1 MKYSK
6 EREKVDA
13 YFNNQLIVRKGFKPI
28 DITKGIDW
36 NYQHSDNANTY
47 QTYLHSLSIVDA
59 LVIISKYDDNE
70 ILQKYARDII
80 LDWNKTDHAK
90 GKNHAWK
97 EHPVSSRLNYLIDFQ
112 NLSER
117 YKLSNKLFNRMIIE
131 HCEFLFNERNYKF
144 NNHGLMMDYSL
155 LNASSYIVDKEKKTK
170 YIDKALYRVRYALRR
185 DFTRR
190 GVHLENSPE
199 YHRMVLSIF
208 KKIENKLKEL
218 RVPIGKEEKSI
229 LNLAQEFK
237 NYMIQ
242 PNLVYPIIGDTG
254 HINDTKIKKNYKNF
268 YDTESGIGIF
278 NNFNK
283 SNPEKS
289 TMLTFKSGY
298 FSKTHKHYDDL
309 SVTLFMSGQE
319 LLSDSGKYSYA
330 SKDPIR
336 QHIISPQAH
345 NTIGIPGKKYKL
357 IDSINEQSQL
367 KLTGYRTNKDY
378 IFSSGINRLYEGV
391 NLIRYNILTK
401 DDLYIVADRMV
412 SKNNEN
418 VQQNFNI
425 NENATISRIDNLTYE
440 ISLGQEEFIIKT
452 FERFNTSITSS
463 IEKGYISRKFNNY
476 IENSRI
482 TFNQQTDN
490 ATFIT
495 AIFNKKNIDNI
506 GDIKLHNN
514 QIIFNQNN
522 KEIRVDL

>member
-13 YFNNQLIVRKGFKPI
+13 YFNEQLIVRKDFQPI
-28 DITKGIDW
+28 NISKGIDW
-36 NYQHSDNANTY
+36 NYQHTDNANTY
-47 QTYLHSLSIVDA
+47 QTYLHSLSIIDA
-59 LVIISKYDDNE
+59 LVIISRYDNNE
-70 ILQKYARDII
+70 ILLKYARDII
-80 LDWNKTDHAK
+80 LDWNNTDHTK

-97 EHPVSSRLNYLIDFQ
+97 EHPVSSRLNYMIDFQ
-112 NLSER
+112 NLAEKYKISE
-117 YKLSNKLFNRMIIE
+117 NIFNRIIIE
-131 HCEFLFNERNYKF
+131 HCDFLYNERNYKF
-144 NNHGLMMDYSL
+144 NNHGLMMDYAL
-155 LNASSYIVDKEKKTK
+155 LNAASYISDNELKNK
-170 YIDKALYRVRYALRR
+170 YIDKALYRVRYSLRR

-208 KKIENKLKEL
+208 RKIENKLKEL
-218 RVPIGKEEKSI
+218 RTSIGKEEKSI
-229 LNLAQEFK
+229 LKLAQEFK
-237 NYMIQ
+237 NYIIQ
-242 PNLVYPIIGDTG
+242 PNLIYPIIGDTG
-254 HINDTKIKKNYKNF
+254 HINDRKIKKNYKNF

-283 SNPEKS
+283 NNPEKS

-345 NTIGIPGKKYKL
+345 NTIGLPGKTYQL
-357 IDSINEQSQL
+357 LDPINEQSKL

-378 IFSSGINRLYEGV
+378 IFSSGINRLYDGV

-401 DDLYIVADRMV
+401 DDLYIVVDRMV
-412 SKNNEN
+412 SKNVEA

-425 NENATISRIDNLTYE
+425 NENAIINKVDELTYE
-440 ISLGQEEFIIKT
+440 VSLGDETFIIKS
-452 FERFNTSITSS
+452 FERFNTTIESS
-463 IEKGYISRKFNNY
+463 IEKGYISRKFGNY
-476 IENSRI
+476 TESSRI
-482 TFNQQTDN
+482 TFNQSSEN

-495 AIFNKKNIDNI
+495 AIFNKKNIDSVGEI
-506 GDIKLHNN
+506 RLYNN

>member
-1 MKYSK
+1 MKYNK
-6 EREKVDA
+6 EREKVEA
-13 YFNNQLIVRKGFKPI
+13 YFNNKLIVRKGFNSI
-28 DITKGIDW
+28 DISKGIDW
-36 NYQHSDNANTY
+36 NYQHNNNANTY
-47 QTYLHSLSIVDA
+47 QTYLHSLTIVDA
-59 LVIISKYDDNE
+59 LVTISKYDKDE
-70 ILQKYARDII
+70 KLQKYAREII
-80 LDWNKTDHAK
+80 LDWNRTNHMK

-112 NLSER
+112 NLAEKYKISE
-117 YKLSNKLFNRMIIE
+117 KIFNKMVIE

-155 LNASSYIVDKEKKTK
+155 LNAAKYIDDQERKIK

-199 YHRMVLSIF
+199 YHRMVLTIF
-208 KKIENKLKEL
+208 KKIETKLKEI
-218 RVPIGKEEKSI
+218 RTPIGKEEKSI

-237 NYMIQ
+237 SYIIQ

-254 HINDTKIKKNYKNF
+254 NINDTKIKKNYKNF

-283 SNPEKS
+283 NNPEKS

-309 SVTLFMSGQE
+309 SVTLYMSGE
-319 LLSDSGKYSYA
+319 EILSDSGKYSYA

-336 QHIISPQAH
+336 QHIVSPRAH
-345 NTIGIPGKKYKL
+345 NTIVLPDKKYKL
-357 IDSINEQSQL
+357 VDPINEQSKL

-378 IFSSGINRLYEGV
+378 IFSSGINRLYDGV

-412 SKNNEN
+412 SKNIEF

-425 NENATISRIDNLTYE
+425 NEDAVINKIDELTYE
-440 ISLGQEEFIIKT
+440 ISLGEEFFIIKT
-452 FERFNTSITSS
+452 FERFNTTVTSS
-463 IEKGYISRKFNNY
+463 IEKGYISRKFGNY
-476 IENSRI
+476 TENSRI
-482 TFNQQTDN
+482 TFNQNTDN

-495 AIFNKKNIDNI
+495 AIFNKKIKNNI
-506 GDIKLHNN
+506 GEIKLYNN
-514 QIIFNQNN
+514 QIIFNQND
-522 KEIRVDL
+522 KEVKVDL

>member
-6 EREKVDA
+6 EREKVEA
-13 YFNNQLIVRKGFKPI
+13 YFNNKLIVRKGFNSI
-28 DITKGIDW
+28 DISKGIDW
-36 NYQHSDNANTY
+36 NYQHKDNANTY

-59 LVIISKYDDNE
+59 LIIISKYESNE
-70 ILQKYARDII
+70 TLQKYAREII
-80 LDWNKTDHAK
+80 LDWNKTDHTK

-112 NLSER
+112 NLANK
-117 YKLSNKLFNRMIIE
+117 YKIPEKTFNKMIIE
-131 HCEFLFNERNYKF
+131 HCEFLFNEKNYKF

-155 LNASSYIVDKEKKTK
+155 LNASSYISDKERKNK

-199 YHRMVLSIF
+199 YHRMVLTIF
-208 KKIENKLKEL
+208 KKIENKLKEI
-218 RVPIGKEEKSI
+218 RTPIGKEEKAI

-237 NYMIQ
+237 SYMIQ

-254 HINDTKIKKNYKNF
+254 HINDTKVKKNFKNF
-268 YDTESGIGIF
+268 YDTEAGIGIF
-278 NNFNK
+278 NNHNK
-283 SNPEKS
+283 NNPEKS

-309 SVTLFMSGQE
+309 SITLYMDGE
-319 LLSDSGKYSYA
+319 EILSDSGKYSYA
-330 SKDPIR
+330 TKDPIR

-345 NTIGIPGKKYKL
+345 NTISLPGKKYKL
-357 IDSINEQSQL
+357 IDPINEQTKL

-378 IFSSGINRLYEGV
+378 IFSSGINRLYDGI

-401 DDLYIVADRMV
+401 DNLYIVVDRMV
-412 SKNNEN
+412 SKNVEA

-425 NENATISRIDNLTYE
+425 NEDAVINQIDELTYE
-440 ISLGQEEFIIKT
+440 ILMGDEVFILKSI
-452 FERFNTSITSS
+452 ERFNTTVTSN
-463 IEKGYISRKFNNY
+463 IEKGYISRKFGNY
-476 IENSRI
+476 NENSRI
-482 TFNQQTDN
+482 TFNQDTDN

-495 AIFNKKNIDNI
+495 VLFNKKISETI
-506 GDIKLHNN
+506 GDVKLNNN
-514 QIIFNQNN
+514 QIIYIQNN
-522 KEIRVDL
+522 KEIKVDL